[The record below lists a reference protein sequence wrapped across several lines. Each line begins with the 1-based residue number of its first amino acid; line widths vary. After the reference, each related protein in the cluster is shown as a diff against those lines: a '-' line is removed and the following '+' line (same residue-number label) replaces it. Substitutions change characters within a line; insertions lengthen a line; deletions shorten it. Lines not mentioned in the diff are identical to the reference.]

1 MRREEVYDAWAP
13 DDGDWSGWVK
23 PVLFAG
29 MDEEVDP
36 GRPPLPAGWL
46 TADRLGPAV
55 AANDAACVV
64 DLPGVEGIVA
74 GLALAMAG
82 FRPIPL
88 YCAIDHQVA
97 LIDMRPIVEGLIST
111 ASEVVALSSRANP
124 AFLLDARRMSASS
137 DGIWHFFDNRSVCRP
152 TDFPSAKW
160 LRESGISKVLLV
172 TSTLERPAPDLE
184 AVVAG
189 WQSGG
194 IALWRLAQATT
205 VAAQPYTL
213 QRRAWPI
220 RLFQA
225 LARSSLHPRRD
236 GSYGALLTRTSG

>member
-29 MDEEVDP
+29 MDEEVELAE
-36 GRPPLPAGWL
+36 PLPPASWL
-46 TADRLGPAV
+46 TADRLGAAI

-64 DLPGVEGIVA
+64 DLPGAEGIAA
-74 GLALAMAG
+74 GLALAAAG

-88 YCAIDHQVA
+88 YCAVDHAAA
-97 LIDMRPIVEGLIST
+97 LIDMRPIVEALIDATSNVVGLSPG
-111 ASEVVALSSRANP
+111 ARP

-137 DGIWHFFDNRSVCRP
+137 VGVRHFFDNRSVCRP
-152 TDFPSAKW
+152 TDFPSAQW
-160 LRESGISKVLLV
+160 LRESGISKVLLI
-172 TSTLERPAPDLE
+172 TSKLERPAPDLE
-184 AVVAG
+184 AVAAA
-189 WQSGG
+189 WQGDG
-194 IALWRLAQATT
+194 LALWRLAHEATA
-205 VAAQPYTL
+205 VAEPYTL

-220 RLFQA
+220 RLCQA

-236 GSYGALLTRTSG
+236 GSYGALLSRSG